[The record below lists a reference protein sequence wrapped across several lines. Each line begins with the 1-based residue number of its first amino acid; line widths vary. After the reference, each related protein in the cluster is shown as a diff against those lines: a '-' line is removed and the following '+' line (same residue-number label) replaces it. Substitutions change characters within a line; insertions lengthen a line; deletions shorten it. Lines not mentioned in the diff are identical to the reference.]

1 MDRPEPYAHPHR
13 PKIPDIEE
21 LRQRV
26 PKAHPRILFRP
37 GDFDRLKEKIAEPS
51 FDTIFQSIREQA
63 DAMLGRP
70 LQPFEFPPDFYD
82 PDLETWHARF
92 ARSAEGIEAMRKV
105 QEPLGVI
112 LPLVQSS
119 ALVYRLQGDAR
130 YLDQARRAM
139 LALADLDLTVTS
151 YVNTHSFAGVVATLA
166 EGLNILWDDLETGE
180 RETIADALTA
190 RATEF
195 HPLSVGEAMGRDPG
209 GLDPQGSVAG

>member
-1 MDRPEPYAHPHR
+1 MDYSEPHVHPHR
-13 PKIPDIEE
+13 PRIPDIEE

-26 PKAHPRILFRP
+26 PKAHPRILFRA
-37 GDFDRLKEKIAEPS
+37 GDVDRLKEKITQAP
-51 FDTIFQSIREQA
+51 FAAIFQSIREPA
-63 DAMLGRP
+63 DEMLGKP
-70 LQPFEFPPDFYD
+70 LPSFEFPPDFYD
-82 PDLETWHARF
+82 PDLKTWHARF
-92 ARSAEGIEAMRKV
+92 ARSAEGIEANRKV
-105 QEPLGVI
+105 GAPLGVI
-112 LPLVQSS
+112 SPLVQSS